1 MLLSTKNK
9 ANKARTERV
18 FGIAIID
25 IYMII
30 VHERKPGITKRAE
43 KEESF
48 FFFAMNNIER
58 AKNESLR
65 AWRVDIYRGFLGSY

>member
-1 MLLSTKNK
+1 
-9 ANKARTERV
+9 
-18 FGIAIID
+18 
-25 IYMII
+25 MII
-30 VHERKPGITKRAE
+30 VHERKPAGITKRAE

-48 FFFAMNNIER
+48 YFFVMNNNER